1 VEGVS
6 SKRAWGGGDPFNM
19 PVGNLKPISDG
30 EWSNPKIAQTAKN
43 AILSFVLACAAT
55 GRADIVANLRNKV
68 TLVPALAKEVESL
81 FSVIDE
87 PSDNEQDVYVII
99 SGIAGRLLHGEV
111 FNADDVFLS
120 AIYAFQFLEDCAIA
134 RPAAAALMSFY
145 ERVWPEILR
154 DRAFSMRSPLT
165 NGPIILAAIRKG
177 ETAKQRM
184 ANMVLAT
191 EAAARRGLS
200 DNLRDHLSKAA
211 AKRSKPQIDA
221 PTG

>member
-1 VEGVS
+1 
-6 SKRAWGGGDPFNM
+6 M
-19 PVGNLKPISDG
+19 
-30 EWSNPKIAQTAKN
+30 
-43 AILSFVLACAAT
+43 
-55 GRADIVANLRNKV
+55 

-120 AIYAFQFLEDCAIA
+120 AIYAFQFLEDSAIA

-145 ERVWPEILR
+145 ERIWPEILR

-200 DNLRDHLSKAA
+200 DNLRDRLSKAA